1 MGGGLGAQHFPPY
14 TPEIKI
20 LPKPTLRILLG
31 MAVAA
36 VDLSVRVASAA
47 VVAVSSGA

>member
-1 MGGGLGAQHFPPY
+1 VEDWEAQHFLPY

-20 LPKPTLRILLG
+20 IAKPTLRILLG

-36 VDLSVRVASAA
+36 VDLSVRVAAA
-47 VVAVSSGA
+47 VAVSSVA